1 MLQFSV
7 LILIGPGPII
17 ELPFKFMFK
26 YVYVLPNQVEFRT
39 RFVIAVAD
47 LLMLCF
53 VLCFHFYVIES
64 KDSKLGSVCAL
75 AMF

>member
-1 MLQFSV
+1 M
-7 LILIGPGPII
+7 
-17 ELPFKFMFK
+17 

-53 VLCFHFYVIES
+53 VLCFHFYVIEAI
-64 KDSKLGSVCAL
+64 DSKLGSVFVCAITVK
-75 AMF
+75 MFL